1 MIVRQLLTGIGYVV
15 SKKSEKSATDSF
27 KRVKEGAKT
36 LGQFLIAGTLAQGFR
51 AAIGY
56 ASQANENLN
65 VINVAFENQAQ
76 AVLDWARTSGEAA
89 GRSEFAMRQY
99 AGTVGAMAGPTL
111 GSAEATAKLSTDM
124 AQLAVDLGSFF
135 DASDEEAL
143 DALKAGLIGS
153 SEPLMRFGVVM
164 NEAALQSF
172 ATSKGLRTQ
181 VKDMKAAQKMQ
192 LRYQFIMDRTTKAQ
206 GDAARTGEGYAN
218 QLKRLGGN
226 MRNILTDVGT
236 EFLDN
241 AAGLLAIF
249 NKILV
254 VLRGPLTIA
263 FRSVANAIRFTTA
276 VVIGLI
282 EGFTKLDIVTQTV
295 LTALLIRTLALHAP
309 WLVWGA
315 LIAAA
320 VGGVILLLDD
330 LWVAMQGGDS
340 AIASIIG
347 NIKFLKEE
355 TGSYSKAVRLSL
367 QESLDF
373 WIEYFTGVQHGSWRI
388 GEFIRND
395 WRTWSDDVGFVGDAL
410 GILARDFD
418 STIKGAID
426 GAIAWVRSRWPAFSD
441 LLKQPIGPAIDTIS
455 KWFDG
460 LVEDIE
466 ASFENMGE
474 SIKQM
479 FERAG
484 DAIYNVLKRIV
495 GWFGELIDPLLEKI
509 EGIFNLGGLGGWLGD
524 VLGGLGDID
533 KLAGL
538 VEPLQVAAPGSPAAL
553 ASQGAPV
560 AFPRQMTPME
570 PRPQAVA
577 PQFVTREATANQSIE
592 VNVNAP
598 GADGPA
604 IASVV
609 APAVGRAAAD
619 GNRRIAQQLLAG
631 GATP

>member
-15 SKKSEKSATDSF
+15 SKKSEKSAKESF
-27 KRVKEGAKT
+27 ARVREGAKA
-36 LGQFLIAGTLAQGFR
+36 LGQFLVAGTLAQGFR
-51 AAIGY
+51 AAISY
-56 ASQANENLN
+56 ASDAEETLN
-65 VINVAFENQAQ
+65 VVNVAFENQAQ
-76 AVLDWARTSGEAA
+76 AVLDWAKTSGEAS
-89 GRSEFAMRQY
+89 GRSEYAMREY
-99 AGTVGAMAGPTL
+99 ASTL
-111 GSAEATAKLSTDM
+111 GAILAPTINNAKATADMSTEM
-124 AQLAVDLGSFF
+124 AQLAVDLGSFYN
-135 DASDEEAL
+135 ATDEEAL
-143 DALKAGLIGS
+143 DAIRAGIIGS
-153 SEPLMRFGVVM
+153 TEPLQRFAIVM
-164 NEAALQSF
+164 NEAELQSF
-172 ATSKGLRTQ
+172 ATAKGYKQQ
-181 VKDMKAAQKMQ
+181 VKDMNAAQKMQ
-192 LRYQFIMDRTTKAQ
+192 LRYQFIMAKSTKAQ
-206 GDAARTGEGYAN
+206 GDAERTGEGYAN

-226 MRNILTDVGT
+226 MRNILTDVGKQ
-236 EFLDN
+236 FLEN
-241 AAGLLAIF
+241 AAGLLSIL
-249 NKILV
+249 NKLLT

-276 VVIGLI
+276 VIIGLW
-282 EGFTKLDIVTQTV
+282 EEFKKLDAVTKVV

-309 WLVWGA
+309 WLVWGV

-340 AIASIIG
+340 ATASIIG
-347 NIKFLKEE
+347 NIKLLKEE

-367 QESLDF
+367 QETVDY
-373 WIEYFTGVQHGSWRI
+373 WGEYLFGVKHSAWRI

-395 WRTWSDDVGFVGDAL
+395 WRTWADDVGFVGDAL

-484 DAIYNVLKRIV
+484 DAIYDVLKRIV
-495 GWFGELIDPLLEKI
+495 GWFGELIDPVLEKI
-509 EGIFNLGGLGGWLGD
+509 EGILNLGGLGGWLGKAF
-524 VLGGLGDID
+524 GGLGDID

-553 ASQGAPV
+553 AAQGAPIT
-560 AFPRQMTPME
+560 FPRQMTPME

>member
-15 SKKSEKSATDSF
+15 DKKSEKTANDSF
-27 KRVKEGAKT
+27 EQVKGWAKNAA
-36 LGQFLIAGTLAQGFR
+36 QFLVAGALAQGFR
-51 AAIGY
+51 VAIGY
-56 ASQANENLN
+56 ASKANENLN
-65 VINVAFENQAQ
+65 VINVAFEEQAKT
-76 AVLDWARTSGEAA
+76 VLDWARTSGEAV
-89 GRSEFAMRQY
+89 GRSEYAMREY
-99 AGTVGAMAGPTL
+99 ASVLGAIAKPTL
-111 GSAEATAKLSTDM
+111 GSAKATAQMSTDL
-124 AQLAVDLGSFF
+124 AQLAVDIGSFY
-135 DASDEEAL
+135 DATDEEAL
-143 DALKAGLIGS
+143 DAIRAGLIGS
-153 SEPLMRFGVVM
+153 AEPLYRFGVVM
-164 NEAALQSF
+164 NEAALKTF
-172 ATSKGLRTQ
+172 AESKGIRKL
-181 VKDMKAAQKMQ
+181 VKDMSAAEKMT
-192 LRYQFIMDRTTKAQ
+192 LRYQFIMQQAAQAQ
-206 GDAARTGEGYAN
+206 GDAANTSGSYAN
-218 QLKRLGGN
+218 QIKRLQGN
-226 MRNILTDVGT
+226 LRNILTDVGT

-241 AAGLLAIF
+241 AAGLLVIL

-254 VLRGPLTIA
+254 VLRGPITIA

-276 VVIGLI
+276 VIIGLW
-282 EGFTKLDIVTQTV
+282 EEFKKLDAVTKVV
-295 LTALLIRTLALHAP
+295 LTALLVRTLALHAP

-320 VGGVILLLDD
+320 VGGVILILDD
-330 LWVAMQGGDS
+330 LWVAMKGGDS
-340 AIASIIG
+340 ATASIIG
-347 NIKFLKEE
+347 NIKLLKEE

-367 QESLDF
+367 QESLDY
-373 WIEYFTGVQHGSWRI
+373 WIEYFSGVKHGSWRI

-395 WRTWSDDVGFVGDAL
+395 WRTWADDVGFVGDAL

-426 GAIAWVRSRWPAFSD
+426 RAIAWVRSRWPAFSD
-441 LLKQPIGPAIDTIS
+441 FLKQPIGPAIDTIS

-484 DAIYNVLKRIV
+484 DAIYDVLKRIV
-495 GWFGELIDPLLEKI
+495 GWFGELIDPVLEKI
-509 EGIFNLGGLGGWLGD
+509 EGILNLGGLGGWLGN

-553 ASQGAPV
+553 AAQGAPIT
-560 AFPRQMTPME
+560 FPRQMTPME